1 VMLSLECCCIIQ
13 SAGLRGN
20 NVSDQK
26 LKDIFVRA
34 IRLRCPACGE
44 GRLYRSLLDTHKG
57 CSKCGMLFERE
68 QGYFVGAVYVNV
80 MVTLFLIVSTYL
92 ITIIVA
98 PDYDSGV
105 QIILFVM
112 ALAIPLSLFRHA
124 RSIWLALDYFIDPPK
139 SPRRSLNHG

>member
-1 VMLSLECCCIIQ
+1 M
-13 SAGLRGN
+13 
-20 NVSDQK
+20 SDQR

-34 IRLRCPACGE
+34 VRLRCPACGE
-44 GRLYRSLLDTHKG
+44 GRLYKSLLDTHKG

-92 ITIIVA
+92 ITMIVA

-105 QIILFVM
+105 QIVLFVM

>member
-1 VMLSLECCCIIQ
+1 M
-13 SAGLRGN
+13 
-20 NVSDQK
+20 SDQSP
-26 LKDIFVRA
+26 KDVLSRA
-34 IRLRCPACGE
+34 IRLRCPACGK
-44 GRLYRSLLDTHKG
+44 GPLYKSLLDTYKG

-105 QIILFVM
+105 QIVLFVM